1 MSTLFKMLVW
11 WALWISGCRLF
22 VDTLMLTGPWLM
34 AGGAITLLV
43 CDAVA
48 SGPPRLIQPS
58 THPPIHPPSPK
69 GKPHEL

>member
-43 CDAVA
+43 CDAAA
-48 SGPPRLIQPS
+48 SDLFD
-58 THPPIHPPSPK
+58 
-69 GKPHEL
+69 